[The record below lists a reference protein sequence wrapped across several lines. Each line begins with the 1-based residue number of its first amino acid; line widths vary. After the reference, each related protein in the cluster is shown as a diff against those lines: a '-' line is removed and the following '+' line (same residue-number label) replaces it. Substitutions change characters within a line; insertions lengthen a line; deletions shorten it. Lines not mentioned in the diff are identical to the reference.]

1 MCKEYG
7 GLFCEVDAL
16 FKPKNV
22 QRVNNNFD
30 GDLIIRFTWEKGTKF
45 DKNNYLFMH
54 DETTHWRF
62 YLKWYLDLLKLVQ
75 IHR

>member
-1 MCKEYG
+1 M
-7 GLFCEVDAL
+7 FCEVDAL

-54 DETTHWRF
+54 DETTH
-62 YLKWYLDLLKLVQ
+62 
-75 IHR
+75 